1 MEWNEPAR
9 LGYSDCAA
17 MIKIKRVMKPDSPNL
32 LLEVANH
39 LVFPQDENRGAE
51 FVQQLIETL
60 KTSPESVNFVVAM
73 DGEEL
78 VGFLVAV
85 NTSEDCVLLSQAWSK
100 PGNSWKI
107 IDELFLRHARAP
119 LALWL
124 EADGGLEHF
133 ERCRVGRGIGAARLA
148 EYAVHFRHCLDEPV
162 GLLEQH
168 RRLRRRNPRQR

>member
-107 IDELFLRHARAP
+107 IDELFLRIILWTFGLGKSSIRAETSRDSEAVWRRWEFQDRSRIIERKLDPSLLGQFLDKAR
-119 LALWL
+119 
-124 EADGGLEHF
+124 E
-133 ERCRVGRGIGAARLA
+133 VM
-148 EYAVHFRHCLDEPV
+148 
-162 GLLEQH
+162 
-168 RRLRRRNPRQR
+168 